1 MLKIVHDDEKYVEI
15 WLTNAESQ
23 DTVLREGLKPLFK
36 EYFMTRTHFW
46 VQIILGLTLSIICST
61 HSLCLF
67 YYFQE
72 NLFLKEWRSLQ
83 YLKWQQA
90 DLPSTHL

>member
-36 EYFMTRTHFW
+36 EYKQKKYRVVIFSSGKGD
-46 VQIILGLTLSIICST
+46 LLTLT
-61 HSLCLF
+61 KDL
-67 YYFQE
+67 
-72 NLFLKEWRSLQ
+72 LKHILEVNAR
-83 YLKWQQA
+83 KEVEA
-90 DLPSTHL
+90 EKCR